1 MRKERGILHGAN
13 QRSVSALLVSSQLMF
28 LSFSWRGC
36 WSTEYEEGRYN
47 VSLTPDQGVFCEE
60 GQHCMFGDCHNS
72 TVCLCNE
79 NLCNDFQVD
88 KYGLNK
94 NLVQVKEN
102 ATTPAPVTMTTTN
115 LTNVCYYGVQ
125 RNASDNTV
133 WTPQICGSEE
143 TSCMLLTAPNSTW
156 RVAACYD
163 PTYNDGK

>member
-1 MRKERGILHGAN
+1 MI
-13 QRSVSALLVSSQLMF
+13 F
-28 LSFSWRGC
+28 PPYSFSWRGC
-36 WSTEYEEGRYN
+36 WSTDYEEGRYN

-60 GQHCMFGDCHNS
+60 GQHCIFGECHNS

-115 LTNVCYYGVQ
+115 MTNVCYYGVQ

-143 TSCMLLTAPNSTW
+143 TSCMLLTSPNSTF